1 MQNLEKLSVFLK
13 LLRLRNGDERLSDMA
28 KKLGVSASYL
38 STVENEK
45 RTMNDKIFKAIVRVY
60 KLNQEEAEQLSVLRH
75 LASKNINVSMDEL
88 DDEKKKTV
96 VKFLSSLDSLNE
108 EEMEKINLL
117 LNKKK

>member
-1 MQNLEKLSVFLK
+1 MDKLSVFLK
-13 LLRLRNGDERLSDMA
+13 MLRLRNGDERLSDMA

-45 RTMNDKIFKAIVRVY
+45 RNMTDKLFQKIIKIY
-60 KLNQEEAEQLSVLRH
+60 QLNTEEAEQLSVLRQ
-75 LASKNINVSMDEL
+75 LASKNINVAMDDL

-96 VKFLSSLDSLNE
+96 VKFLSSLDSLSE